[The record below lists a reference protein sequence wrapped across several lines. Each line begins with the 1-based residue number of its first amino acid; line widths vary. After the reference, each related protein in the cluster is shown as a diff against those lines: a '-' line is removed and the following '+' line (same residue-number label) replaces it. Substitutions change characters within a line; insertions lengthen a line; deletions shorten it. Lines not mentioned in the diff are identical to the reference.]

1 VSLIP
6 WQVKAVAGVLAAGA
20 MFAGGVR
27 VEGWR
32 DDKAL
37 ATEKAAHVAD
47 VQALKDQWQDKL
59 NAEHDLLTQAQAD
72 LETERLADQRQ
83 RKKAEND
90 HLQTVTKLR
99 ALADRNATDA
109 QRVRDTLASAQA
121 AGRATGGGGSV
132 QRAGSGAGCS
142 GASGFAA
149 CGFLSRATEL
159 LERCARVAD
168 EQHAAV
174 VEAIA
179 AWPKKTAPKGG

>member
-1 VSLIP
+1 MGLIP
-6 WQVKAVAGVLAAGA
+6 WQVKAVAAALAAVA
-20 MFAGGVR
+20 MFSAVWH
-27 VEGWR
+27 VAGWR
-32 DDKAL
+32 DAKAL
-37 ATEKAAHVAD
+37 ATEKAAHIAD
-47 VQALKDQWQDKL
+47 VQKLKDDWQDNL
-59 NAEHDLLTQAQAD
+59 DAEHKLLTQAQAD
-72 LETERLADQRQ
+72 LEAERLADQMQ

-99 ALADRNATDA
+99 VLADRNATDA

-132 QRAGSGAGCS
+132 QQAGGASRCS
-142 GASGFAA
+142 GPGGFAA
-149 CGFLSRATEL
+149 CGFLERATEL

-179 AWPKKTAPKGG
+179 SWPKKTAP